1 MGFCFCSIS
10 LLFPCSHLASYIL
23 FIEICIIIDKTV
35 TIVTDI
41 KLAKSIIVS
50 SCYPRDMNYVTHLF
64 TIIASKSLHS

>member
-1 MGFCFCSIS
+1 M
-10 LLFPCSHLASYIL
+10 
-23 FIEICIIIDKTV
+23 IDKTV

-64 TIIASKSLHS
+64 TIIIASKSLHS